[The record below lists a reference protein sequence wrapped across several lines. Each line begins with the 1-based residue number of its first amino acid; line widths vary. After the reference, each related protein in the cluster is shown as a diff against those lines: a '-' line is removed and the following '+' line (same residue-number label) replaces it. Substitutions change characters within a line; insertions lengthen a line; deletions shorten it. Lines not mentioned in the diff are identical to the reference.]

1 MRDITK
7 RKRAEEQIAVLARFP
22 DENPNPVMRIG
33 GDGVLQYTNVPSAP
47 LLKHFGCAVGHVVP
61 EFCREVI
68 GEALTS
74 RTAKEVEVDCG
85 DQVFSCVFS
94 PVVDAGYVNV
104 YARDITERKEIE
116 KMKDE
121 FISVVS
127 HEFRTPVTSIK
138 GYLELLAEDEKDTLD
153 EEQRGFLGVAMRN
166 THRLEILVN
175 DLLDISRLEAGR
187 LEIAHESFDIC
198 ELIEEV
204 IAQAKPE
211 MTDKEMTITTPDLA
225 TPVLA
230 WGDPVRV
237 AQILTNLISNA
248 IKYSDPRTNIEI
260 RIEVVED
267 GDRIFQVDVAD
278 QGPGIPS
285 EEIENVFQRF
295 HRVDSTSTRST
306 TGTGL
311 GLAISKVFVE
321 LHGGRIWVTS
331 KIGKGSTFSFTL
343 PERSPQA

>member
-1 MRDITK
+1 M
-7 RKRAEEQIAVLARFP
+7 
-22 DENPNPVMRIG
+22 
-33 GDGVLQYTNVPSAP
+33 
-47 LLKHFGCAVGHVVP
+47 
-61 EFCREVI
+61 
-68 GEALTS
+68 
-74 RTAKEVEVDCG
+74 
-85 DQVFSCVFS
+85 
-94 PVVDAGYVNV
+94 VDAGYVNV

-127 HEFRTPVTSIK
+127 HELRTPVTSIK

-211 MTDKEMTITTPDLA
+211 MTDKEMTMTTPDLA

-230 WGDPVRV
+230 WGDPVRA

-267 GDRIFQVDVAD
+267 GDRILQVDVAD

-311 GLAISKVFVE
+311 GLAISKALVE

-331 KIGKGSTFSFTL
+331 KTRL
-343 PERSPQA
+343 ERVARSASLYPSARPKPDTNIYLDPA